1 MPFILRPCGTCPAPG
16 HRITNSVNA
25 IVCATANT
33 PASVRERNYPS
44 LITLLIALSH
54 KLNRAISAP
63 ARQCIK
69 MPTVPAKEVFFRF
82 KHKPTVTFSPD
93 YHSLSPPQS
102 VAAHRPFPREG
113 RLSFRTVTSFLQDC
127 FRQGRRQQRSK
138 DKLVLLSSGAVVGLA
153 IRQQQKSP
161 SVRAGRNADYAS
173 PFILRLCGTCPASS
187 LPPDCK
193 FCQGRRK

>member
-1 MPFILRPCGTCPAPG
+1 MPFILRPRGTCPASG
-16 HRITNSVNA
+16 HRITNSVKA

-93 YHSLSPPQS
+93 FHSLSPPQS
-102 VAAHRPFPREG
+102 VRRSSPVFERRAVIFHNGYSGFYKIASAKVAVSNATEISLFAFRRG
-113 RLSFRTVTSFLQDC
+113 R
-127 FRQGRRQQRSK
+127 
-138 DKLVLLSSGAVVGLA
+138 SSV
-153 IRQQQKSP
+153 
-161 SVRAGRNADYAS
+161 
-173 PFILRLCGTCPASS
+173 
-187 LPPDCK
+187 
-193 FCQGRRK
+193 

>member
-1 MPFILRPCGTCPAPG
+1 MPFILRPRGTCPASG
-16 HRITNSVNA
+16 HRITNSVKA

-33 PASVRERNYPS
+33 PASVRERNNPS

-93 YHSLSPPQS
+93 YHSLSLPQS
-102 VAAHRPFPREG
+102 VRHSPPVFERRAVILHNGYSGFYKIASAKVAVKNATKISLFAFRRG
-113 RLSFRTVTSFLQDC
+113 R
-127 FRQGRRQQRSK
+127 
-138 DKLVLLSSGAVVGLA
+138 SSV
-153 IRQQQKSP
+153 
-161 SVRAGRNADYAS
+161 
-173 PFILRLCGTCPASS
+173 
-187 LPPDCK
+187 
-193 FCQGRRK
+193 